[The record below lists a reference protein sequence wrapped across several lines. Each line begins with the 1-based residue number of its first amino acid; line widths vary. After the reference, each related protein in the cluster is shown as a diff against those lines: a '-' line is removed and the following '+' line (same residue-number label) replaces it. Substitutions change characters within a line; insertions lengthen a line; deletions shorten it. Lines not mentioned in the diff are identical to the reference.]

1 MNKRGRI
8 PTRGKNV
15 SKTPSKDRR
24 RALVHLRPWIQVKV
38 ANANQDTKSAQV
50 SFQRDHEAISK
61 MPPWYQRM
69 EAEKRTDQEVVR
81 EAAKR
86 LQRAPSHDNYVIFGL
101 LINRLGKAQGGGRI
115 VTELLTRDFFQS
127 LRRTK

>member
-1 MNKRGRI
+1 
-8 PTRGKNV
+8 
-15 SKTPSKDRR
+15 
-24 RALVHLRPWIQVKV
+24 
-38 ANANQDTKSAQV
+38 
-50 SFQRDHEAISK
+50 
-61 MPPWYQRM
+61 M

-115 VTELLTRDFFQS
+115 VTELLTPDFFQS
-127 LRRTK
+127 LRRNK